1 MFWADLPR
9 VSGAIDGSSRGT
21 CPVLGSGGLG
31 SQVLP
36 SVQRDLAGKVPSHLD
51 SRHLPGRRSEFF
63 FLAGERARWMT
74 ASLAEKITAIQGRCR
89 AKRKQIQSGAC
100 SFSDSSFRSEVHL
113 ENPPGP
119 TGPTSASKQAVPNQ
133 RH

>member
-51 SRHLPGRRSEFF
+51 SRHLPRAKIGVLLSRWRTCEVDDSKFGRKDYSNPGEMQSQTKTNSERCMFF
-63 FLAGERARWMT
+63 FG
-74 ASLAEKITAIQGRCR
+74 Q
-89 AKRKQIQSGAC
+89 
-100 SFSDSSFRSEVHL
+100 FF
-113 ENPPGP
+113 
-119 TGPTSASKQAVPNQ
+119 
-133 RH
+133 